1 LITSLLGGAPSNDA
15 VIDSLGPA
23 GRRHRPRPAA
33 APRLGT
39 QYRSAHFAGSLAC
52 LGMSDDLAFLG
63 EPETNGCAE
72 RWIQLY
78 DTIGDLLQAVAGF
91 VDRYSAWLIQRHA

>member
-1 LITSLLGGAPSNDA
+1 MITSLLGGAPSNDA

-23 GRRHRPRPAA
+23 GRRHRPQLRHVWGP
-33 APRLGT
+33 
-39 QYRSAHFAGSLAC
+39 QYRAAHFAGSLAC

-78 DTIGDLLQAVAGF
+78 DTIGELLQAVAGF